1 LINYDE
7 LAFNYIENYQ
17 KLIAMEN
24 QSGQPPR
31 KNSNVI
37 YFLIVVV
44 LALLATDVYLYLQ
57 KNKSDTKIVYQ
68 NDEKTRLQTEL
79 DSLEAQIEQVNTGKT
94 KMTADMTAK
103 NDSLKAKI
111 KVLRSELAKG
121 KLTQGELDKAQEDIK
136 QLRYFVTKYTADIEE
151 LKKQNTSLT
160 GERDT
165 LKTTLKVATQKDSTL
180 TKQNEDL
187 GAKVKV
193 GSAIKLATSDVVAYK
208 VKGSGKEVDVK
219 RAGPAKKIKINFT
232 VASNDIAEKGMHDIF
247 VRIIDPTGNLI
258 TATDS
263 GTFNADGQD
272 LQFTYKTAIDY
283 KNDGSGYTIDWV
295 NPAAFQKG
303 SYTVMLYAD
312 GYTMGKTSFTLK

>member
-1 LINYDE
+1 
-7 LAFNYIENYQ
+7 
-17 KLIAMEN
+17 MEN
-24 QSGQPPR
+24 QPGQTPK

-44 LALLATDVYLYLQ
+44 LALLATDVYLYFK

-79 DSLEAQIEQVNTGKT
+79 DSLEAQIEQVNAGKT
-94 KMTADMTAK
+94 KMSADMQAK
-103 NDSLKAKI
+103 NDSLKSKI
-111 KVLRSELAKG
+111 QVLRTELAKG
-121 KLTQGELDKAQEDIK
+121 KLTQGELDKAQEDVK

-160 GERDT
+160 AERDT
-165 LKTTLKVATQKDSTL
+165 LKTNLTTVTKKDSDL
-180 TKQNEDL
+180 TKQNQDL
-187 GAKVKV
+187 DTKVKV
-193 GSAIKLATSDVVAYK
+193 GSAIKLATSDVIAYK
-208 VKGSGKEVDVK
+208 VKGSGKEVEVK
-219 RAGPAKKIKINFT
+219 RASPAKKIKINFT
-232 VASNDIAEKGMHDIF
+232 VASNDIAQKAMHDIF

-272 LQFTYKTAIDY
+272 LQYTYKTSIDF
-283 KNDGSGYTIDWV
+283 KNDGSGYTIDWD

-303 SYTVMLYAD
+303 TYTVLLYAD
-312 GYTMGKTSFTLK
+312 GYTMGKTSFMLK